1 MMNAEVGV
9 RGMHCAGGVR
19 TMEEAA
25 RKVPGV
31 DDARVNFAS
40 EQASLD
46 VDPDKFRAPALQQA
60 LLDRGY
66 RVVPR
71 RVVYRVRGLDPS
83 GIAALEQRLRAL
95 PGVLAAS
102 ANYAASTVAADLMGD
117 VDVAAFLRSQGFS
130 PEPEE
135 VHEHDTEVRDLTIK
149 TVVAIVLAAAVMT
162 LSMMHVGSHWLWM
175 ALAAPVQFWAGWP
188 FHAGFLRS

>member
-1 MMNAEVGV
+1 MKVEVGV
-9 RGMHCAGGVR
+9 RGMHCAGCVKTIEDTARGV
-19 TMEEAA
+19 A
-25 RKVPGV
+25 GV

-46 VDPDKFRAPALQQA
+46 VNPENFRASALQQA

-71 RVVYRVRGLDPS
+71 RVVFRVRGLDPS
-83 GIAALEQRLRAL
+83 AIAGLEARLRAL

-102 ANYAASTVAADLMGD
+102 ASYGAATVAADLIGD
-117 VDVAAFLRSQGFS
+117 VDVAAFLRGQGYS

-135 VHEHDTEVRDLTIK
+135 VREQDTELRDLAIRTA
-149 TVVAIVLAAAVMT
+149 VAIVLAAA
-162 LSMMHVGSHWLWM
+162 
-175 ALAAPVQFWAGWP
+175 
-188 FHAGFLRS
+188 